1 MMQLKGAKPEED
13 KRAWEFPELESDP
26 DPMAVASPDPESEL
40 QLELDKLFAVCIC
53 ALAAA
58 FVAAVVVAARL
69 LSWGVAS
76 AVADAVAQGG
86 TALFDYLTA
95 HWPVHHPNPT
105 APQSAAC
112 STMIFSIL
120 ICNPYPVCL
129 SLSRRKK

>member
-58 FVAAVVVAARL
+58 FVATAAARL
-69 LSWGVAS
+69 LSWGAGS
-76 AVADAVAQGG
+76 AVAQGG

-129 SLSRRKK
+129 SLSRRKR

>member
-58 FVAAVVVAARL
+58 VIVAVAARL
-69 LSWGVAS
+69 LSWGAAS